1 MKQVLVSCSSLSIML
16 VSSVLERE
24 ETCFCTRL
32 EELYQAG
39 IETLVDVS
47 GPFVFAKL

>member
-1 MKQVLVSCSSLSIML
+1 ML
-16 VSSVLERE
+16 VSSILERE
-24 ETCFCTRL
+24 ETCYYTLL

-47 GPFVFAKL
+47 GPFGFAKQ